1 MAIVR
6 PGAGLR
12 TRPAQGA
19 VLAVDLERGPSAA
32 VTRGVDGDALVGR
45 TGHGAGHK
53 VDAETVLGEQPRG
66 VAHRGHLGHH
76 LEAGIAQRLA
86 RRPVGIGR
94 VAHDLGLVLFV
105 GQALDEVTDGVTV
118 GHVGRGDGDFVDEFG
133 VRIDGEVGLVA
144 VEATVA
150 RLVAV
155 AGLGV
160 DARDDPVLGDTLDD
174 AKDPV
179 IALLGVLAGDEGQQV
194 GGRYRSGGESF
205 SVDDTEGGHGVAHE
219 RID

>member
-1 MAIVR
+1 MSADGDR
-6 PGAGLR
+6 ASRARLR
-12 TRPAQGA
+12 TRLAQWA
-19 VLAVDLERGPSAA
+19 VRAVDLERGPSAP
-32 VTRGVDGDALVGR
+32 VTGGVDGHALVGR
-45 TGHGAGHK
+45 TGHALCHE

-86 RRPVGIGR
+86 GRAVGIGR
-94 VAHDLGLVLFV
+94 VAEDLGLVLFV
-105 GQALDEVTDGVTV
+105 GQALDEVADGVTV
-118 GHVGRGDGDFVDEFG
+118 GHVGRGDGHLVDEFG
-133 VRIDGEVGLVA
+133 VRVDGEVRFVA

-160 DARDDPVLGDTLDD
+160 DGRDDPVLGDTAHD

-179 IALLGVLAGDEGQQV
+179 IALLGVLAGDEGQQF
-194 GGRYRSGGESF
+194 GGAGRSRRGEPL
-205 SVDDTEGGHGVAHE
+205 
-219 RID
+219 RR